1 VAPTLVRAY
10 GQRHLQFTTAGMVHV
25 TAGMVHVTAG
35 MVHVTNLT
43 PGSGVSAT
51 LRHAD
56 CVEDEEEEEEE
67 GGVTRG
73 EVGMQGMGELVRH
86 RPSAMVPIST
96 VTPVDIQAM
105 GDAASPGSP
114 RRNVNPDDGGGGGGG
129 GGGRDSHYN
138 QYSPVNN
145 SRGGGGGGGGGG
157 KSRRKVPVANRGGA
171 VQVEFS

>member
-1 VAPTLVRAY
+1 
-10 GQRHLQFTTAGMVHV
+10 
-25 TAGMVHVTAG
+25 
-35 MVHVTNLT
+35 
-43 PGSGVSAT
+43 
-51 LRHAD
+51 
-56 CVEDEEEEEEE
+56 
-67 GGVTRG
+67 
-73 EVGMQGMGELVRH
+73 
-86 RPSAMVPIST
+86 MVPIST

-145 SRGGGGGGGGGG
+145 SRGGGGGGGGGLDSHYNQYSPVNNSRGGGGGGGGGG